1 MNNLGRRHM
10 AVLLSGLSLLG
21 AMGTSAAQDVV
32 KVSPE
37 THRVLLEN
45 DRVRVLDV
53 RIKPGER
60 VAMHSHPPSVVHYLS
75 DGSLRITYPDGR
87 TEVREVKTGTAVW
100 SEAATHAAENV
111 GTREFHELQ
120 IELKE
125 EQRKNAA
132 LKVTD

>member
-1 MNNLGRRHM
+1 M
-10 AVLLSGLSLLG
+10 AVLLTGLFLLG
-21 AMGTSAAQDVV
+21 AMRTDAAQDVV

-60 VAMHSHPPSVVHYLS
+60 VAMHSHPPSVIHYLS
-75 DGSLRITYPDGR
+75 DGSLKVTSPDGR
-87 TEVREVKTGTAVW
+87 TEAREVKTGTTVW

-125 EQRKNAA
+125 EQRKTVA